1 MKKNSR
7 HSNIIRLIEKYN
19 IETQEELV
27 MRLNEIGCEVTQS
40 TVSRDI
46 RDLNLTKIP
55 YEGGRQKYVYNA
67 NNMQQEFN
75 EKYIRV
81 LRDGFVS
88 MDTAPGLL
96 VIKTVSGM
104 AMAVAAAIDAMKLGG
119 IIGSIAGDDTI
130 MCAVK
135 TPEDAR
141 NVMTSINKIVKH

>member
-7 HSNIIRLIEKYN
+7 HNKIIELIEKYN

-27 MRLNEIGCEVTQS
+27 SRLNDMGYDVTQS

-46 RDLNLTKIP
+46 RDLNLTKVTV
-55 YEGGRQKYVYNA
+55 EGGKQKYTYSAGN
-67 NNMQQEFN
+67 QELLN
-75 EKYIRV
+75 EKYTRV

-96 VIKTVSGM
+96 VVKTVSGM
-104 AMAVAAAIDAMKLGG
+104 AMAVAAAIDAMKLKE

-135 TPEDAR
+135 TSEDAR
-141 NVMTSINKIVKH
+141 IVMNAINKVVRR